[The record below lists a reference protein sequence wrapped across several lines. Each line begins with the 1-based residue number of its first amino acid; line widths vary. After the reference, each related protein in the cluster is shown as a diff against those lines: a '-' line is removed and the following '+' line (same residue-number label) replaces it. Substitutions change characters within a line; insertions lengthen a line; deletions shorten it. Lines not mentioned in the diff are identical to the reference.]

1 MNELTDV
8 QVINAKNFGEFRGE
22 FNKDF
27 YVYANYLAPGRHKFL
42 IYCPQSER
50 AFVKTVVIGL
60 NTKEFYPELPR
71 LISTGTKK
79 KLVQNVWRQWC
90 DDTQESLCIAISK
103 DTSAAGFDMGLF
115 VKEPQQLKL
124 LKHLLTEQFQI
135 IQTNYIEIM
144 KHTDK
149 YPYVDWPAAQS
160 YGSVPENYMHE
171 KEILSSSQVELC
183 FIRAARNCQEKKLRG
198 KLARSEYID
207 FVARL
212 ASSAFPKQPAA
223 RAMAW
228 FISIYLTPVHDRS
241 KLLNFRKIIR
251 DRPQL
256 NELLYENRRGLGFIY
271 DHYRAKAPGLT
282 KPVAETLV
290 CELLSSTKLK

>member
-1 MNELTDV
+1 
-8 QVINAKNFGEFRGE
+8 
-22 FNKDF
+22 
-27 YVYANYLAPGRHKFL
+27 
-42 IYCPQSER
+42 
-50 AFVKTVVIGL
+50 
-60 NTKEFYPELPR
+60 
-71 LISTGTKK
+71 
-79 KLVQNVWRQWC
+79 
-90 DDTQESLCIAISK
+90 
-103 DTSAAGFDMGLF
+103 
-115 VKEPQQLKL
+115 
-124 LKHLLTEQFQI
+124 
-135 IQTNYIEIM
+135 
-144 KHTDK
+144 
-149 YPYVDWPAAQS
+149 
-160 YGSVPENYMHE
+160 VPENSMNE

-212 ASSAFPKQPAA
+212 ANSAFPKQPAA

-271 DHYRAKAPGLT
+271 DHYRAKSPGLT